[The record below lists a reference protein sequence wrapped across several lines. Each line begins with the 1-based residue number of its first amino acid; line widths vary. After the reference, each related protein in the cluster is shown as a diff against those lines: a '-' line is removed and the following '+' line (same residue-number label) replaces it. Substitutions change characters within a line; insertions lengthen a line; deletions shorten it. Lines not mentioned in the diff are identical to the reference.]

1 MGAPESRNPP
11 GVAGF
16 ESADLGLGLQPHL
29 ITQRN
34 GLPAPRDLQTIASEL
49 YQAAERLA
57 DMAEILA
64 AGVPDDRAL
73 STVDVLLTGCGR
85 LITELR
91 QQRAVRA

>member
-1 MGAPESRNPP
+1 MDAPESRNPP

-16 ESADLGLGLQPHL
+16 ESADHRLGLQTHL

-34 GLPAPRDLQTIASEL
+34 ELPAPRDQRTIAGEL

-64 AGVPDDRAL
+64 AGVIADATLAAADAL
-73 STVDVLLTGCGR
+73 LVGCGR

-91 QQRAVRA
+91 QQRAVRP